1 MKKTYILVAIILI
14 SSCGGGGGGGGGST
28 SSNTPQP
35 PSTPP
40 PPPKPSIE
48 IIASND
54 SITARGGK
62 STITWSSTN
71 TTQCYASGNWEGS
84 MELNGSI
91 DIALNIPGE
100 YTYNLSCSGDG
111 GDANASVTISS
122 TSCPSLGSLTK
133 PKLIVG
139 KDAACLL
146 DQTGLNCFGQ
156 KDSWVYEKD
165 SSSNFTRAN
174 IIPELINPV
183 MISGTNRQ
191 FCALDDSGVSCW
203 GSGPQWH
210 DYDLLSEVPNLSC
223 PTFVDVEENTAC
235 AIDDNGISCWGDL
248 GQPGTGTDY
257 ITKAVE
263 DFSLRNPYLLKIAY
277 PYICAVD
284 DDGIQC
290 GGQSN
295 PYNLPQPNYGIKDVT
310 DITATRI
317 PGTTSPERTVLFYA
331 IGTAVDENDLTK
343 QRVREWG
350 GGGPISYHL
359 SPIPDERNDKLIW
372 KWGFHQGTL
381 INQPYIEY
389 SGIGLVNP
397 VSGGMAAGEA
407 FCVISKEHC
416 NNYYTY
422 FFTRSYG
429 DFYIYAC
436 NGYSGTMGERIFPES
451 NGLWKGRKFPSYGSS
466 HSHSITSSRNAL
478 ICESND
484 WREYNDNLKSKYGQ
498 GGPAGIPRLLDGEA
512 SVIGMLPNIQWRCKY
527 GMDPSI
533 ENPSG
538 SYRACNRFG
547 ELGMIGA
554 TEFYDTGEKIEVLGM
569 PSIVQNPRAVGTS
582 RRVTCVLQSDV
593 LVDDLVVKIAQP
605 EIPAIECWG
614 DIIDTQY
621 PDSEWKI
628 PFWDNNRWK
637 DSVTF
642 EYIN

>member
-1 MKKTYILVAIILI
+1 MLI
-14 SSCGGGGGGGGGST
+14 YSCGGGGGGSS
-28 SSNTPQP
+28 SSNV
-35 PSTPP
+35 TPP
-40 PPPKPSIE
+40 PAPPPAPPPSPTID
-48 IIASND
+48 ITASND

-62 STITWSSTN
+62 STITWNSTN
-71 TTQCYASGNWEGS
+71 TTQCNASGNWEGS
-84 MELNGSI
+84 KELNGSI
-91 DIALNIPGE
+91 DITLNIPGE
-100 YTYNLSCSGDG
+100 YTYTLSCSGDG
-111 GDANASVTISS
+111 GDVNASVTISS
-122 TSCPSLGSLTK
+122 TSCSSLDPLTK
-133 PKLIVG
+133 PKLIMG
-139 KDAACLL
+139 QNAACLL
-146 DQTGLNCFGQ
+146 DQTGLNCFGR

-165 SSSNFTRAN
+165 SSSNYIRAN
-174 IIPELINPV
+174 IIPELTNPM

-191 FCALDDSGVSCW
+191 FCALDDNGVSCW

-295 PYNLPQPNYGIKDVT
+295 PYKLPQPNYGIKDIT
-310 DITATRI
+310 DITATSI
-317 PGTTSPERTVLFYA
+317 PGTTYPQRTVLFYA
-331 IGTAVDENDLTK
+331 IGTAVDENDLST
-343 QRVREWG
+343 QVVREWG

-359 SPIPDERNDKLIW
+359 SPIPDERNNKLVW
-372 KWGFHQGTL
+372 KWGFYQGTL
-381 INQPYIEY
+381 QNQVYRV
-389 SGIGLVNP
+389 VNP
-397 VSGGMAAGEA
+397 VSGGMAAGRA

-416 NNYYTY
+416 NYYYTDFY
-422 FFTRSYG
+422 TRSYG
-429 DFYIYAC
+429 DFYTYAC
-436 NGYSGTMGERIFPES
+436 NGYSGTRNERIFPES
-451 NGLWKGRKFPSYGSS
+451 NGLWQGRKFPSYGGS

-478 ICESND
+478 QCTNND
-484 WREYNDNLKSKYGQ
+484 WEEYDDNLKSKYGQ
-498 GGPAGIPRLLDGEA
+498 GGPAGIPRLLDGKA

-527 GMDPSI
+527 GIDPSI

-538 SYRACNRFG
+538 SYRDCNRFG
-547 ELGMIGA
+547 ELGKLGA

-569 PSIVQNPRAVGTS
+569 PSIVQNPLVVGT
-582 RRVTCVLQSDV
+582 RGNVTCVLQSDV

-614 DIIDTQY
+614 DTITTHAA
-621 PDSEWKI
+621 DSDWEI

-637 DSVTF
+637 DPVTF